1 MAEFLDPSQLS
12 LSLSENRD
20 STDTSVVMED
30 DEGEAEEFYEKI
42 EAPKFVD
49 FTVPN
54 HYCPDDRY
62 WFCLRVGCDQQH
74 EKEMDSE
81 TIYKNFVLRV
91 MAARSPNVRLRKALN
106 KSASS
111 SKCPQSAPPKSSKSR
126 LAFVSSNSQKIIED
140 KKKVVRPLLKPVS
153 TPTTTKTKPV
163 AAKYLTTPRNRN
175 GLPKQNS
182 FRSVRNPKSTAIEV
196 PKNRMAAKALIFH
209 SPKKFIKVKT
219 SVELRTPLTKLRER
233 TKRVEITSQRK
244 QVLLHSSK
252 SSKNSQ
258 IQEAKS
264 VRSIKSKC
272 KVQLSKPPTSKELE
286 GNGCSNMDV
295 NAKSRSCTTLD
306 ISRIQNIN
314 NDKQHTMDS
323 AVSALFEQQKSTT
336 DTCLSSAAPPLTKIL
351 DSALS
356 DNSGGE
362 ANRLLTAEENNSNLQ
377 APNGEENSNNRHEQ
391 FITGTELT
399 ENDDK
404 ENAAASD
411 QNRAHDHNHNHNQ
424 KKMKGKFLGFQ
435 DAHGK
440 VHHKL
445 TQIAQAKDKSSGTVD
460 PVTKFKKP
468 KPTTPK
474 PFRLRTDERRILK
487 EANLERKNNILPQN
501 ESAVSTTLG
510 TNLHRKQGNDQKVR
524 FKTAATMTPQRPNL
538 LKHREPKPRT
548 SPIEGKTIQSLK
560 NFRKIKS
567 SLRKQQVQHQGLT
580 STRKMISYSTTSR
593 PLEVIYE
600 TSEHKKGRNM
610 TANGL
615 GTTGTASGAS
625 RSSSRGRRPV
635 NIAKEPNIN
644 SLQVQTNCGRN
655 RILRGL

>member
-1 MAEFLDPSQLS
+1 MESRFLSKMRILLWCNLLMIRQKLH
-12 LSLSENRD
+12 LL
-20 STDTSVVMED
+20 
-30 DEGEAEEFYEKI
+30 
-42 EAPKFVD
+42 
-49 FTVPN
+49 
-54 HYCPDDRY
+54 H
-62 WFCLRVGCDQQH
+62 
-74 EKEMDSE
+74 
-81 TIYKNFVLRV
+81 
-91 MAARSPNVRLRKALN
+91 
-106 KSASS
+106 S

-126 LAFVSSNSQKIIED
+126 LAFISSNSQKIIED

-163 AAKYLTTPRNRN
+163 AAKYLTTPRNKN

-258 IQEAKS
+258 TQETKS

-377 APNGEENSNNRHEQ
+377 APNGEENSNNRHEE

-411 QNRAHDHNHNHNQ
+411 QNR
-424 KKMKGKFLGFQ
+424 F
-435 DAHGK
+435 
-440 VHHKL
+440 
-445 TQIAQAKDKSSGTVD
+445 
-460 PVTKFKKP
+460 
-468 KPTTPK
+468 
-474 PFRLRTDERRILK
+474 
-487 EANLERKNNILPQN
+487 
-501 ESAVSTTLG
+501 
-510 TNLHRKQGNDQKVR
+510 
-524 FKTAATMTPQRPNL
+524 
-538 LKHREPKPRT
+538 
-548 SPIEGKTIQSLK
+548 EGCVYFHLCI
-560 NFRKIKS
+560 
-567 SLRKQQVQHQGLT
+567 
-580 STRKMISYSTTSR
+580 
-593 PLEVIYE
+593 
-600 TSEHKKGRNM
+600 
-610 TANGL
+610 
-615 GTTGTASGAS
+615 
-625 RSSSRGRRPV
+625 
-635 NIAKEPNIN
+635 
-644 SLQVQTNCGRN
+644 
-655 RILRGL
+655 